1 MTILG
6 MQTVPGQ
13 KIRISVPVPGS
24 APCEAILLCGQKPG
38 KTLVISAGVHGCE
51 YVGILAAQRLR
62 RELDLSRLCGQ
73 IILLPLIN
81 PNGFYHAERQ
91 IMPED
96 GKNLNREFPGK
107 ADGTYTQRLA
117 AGIEQYIFPEADFL
131 IDLHSGDWF
140 ESLTPLVFFPIA
152 AGDTVERAAR
162 DAASCL
168 SVPLRVASTARNGLY
183 SRSAQLGIPSLL
195 LERGCRAAWSETE
208 LRAEL
213 EDLYRL
219 MAHLGML
226 EESAVRTTQREI
238 RQAVY
243 EEASCRGFWY
253 PQVQAGAQLCV
264 GQCLGFLTDA
274 EGRMLCEYRA
284 AFDGIVLYHTVI
296 LGVQEGDPLIA
307 YGRT

>member
-13 KIRISVPVPGS
+13 KIRISVPVPGN
-24 APCEAILLCGQKPG
+24 ATCEAILLCGQKPG

-51 YVGILAAQRLR
+51 YVGILAAQRLH

-183 SRSAQLGIPSLL
+183 SRAAQLGIPSLL

-253 PQVQAGAQLCV
+253 PQVQARAQLCA

-274 EGRMLCEYRA
+274 EGRMLYEYRA

>member
-1 MTILG
+1 M
-6 MQTVPGQ
+6 
-13 KIRISVPVPGS
+13 
-24 APCEAILLCGQKPG
+24 
-38 KTLVISAGVHGCE
+38 ISAGVHGCE

-140 ESLTPLVFFPIA
+140 ESLTPLVFLPIA

-183 SRSAQLGIPSLL
+183 SRAAQLGIPSLL

-243 EEASCRGFWY
+243 KEVELS
-253 PQVQAGAQLCV
+253 
-264 GQCLGFLTDA
+264 FLHY
-274 EGRMLCEYRA
+274 L
-284 AFDGIVLYHTVI
+284 
-296 LGVQEGDPLIA
+296 
-307 YGRT
+307 